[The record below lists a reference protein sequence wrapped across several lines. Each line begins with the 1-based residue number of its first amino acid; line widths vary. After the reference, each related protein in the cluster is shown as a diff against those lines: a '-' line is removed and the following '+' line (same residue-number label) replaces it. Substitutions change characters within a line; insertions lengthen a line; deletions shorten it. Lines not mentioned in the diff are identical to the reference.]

1 MGVIPCLQK
10 FMTKYNHHYCCHHCK
25 YLLFHQGFTFP
36 VDCKVGNFMMRSK
49 IKSWILS
56 RTIWYYLRELGF
68 QVSVPNLS
76 SKAGTS
82 TEETLKTTDAP
93 ETGETTSRPG
103 KFISFDLKFNNM
115 PPWYYIHVLYF
126 NQQKYHSPQQKSQ
139 QKPWKQLKHPKQV
152 KQTRNMC
159 LLWFW
164 FW

>member
-1 MGVIPCLQK
+1 
-10 FMTKYNHHYCCHHCK
+10 
-25 YLLFHQGFTFP
+25 
-36 VDCKVGNFMMRSK
+36 MRSK

-56 RTIWYYLRELGF
+56 RTIWYHLRELGF
-68 QVSVPNLS
+68 QVSVPNLF

-82 TEETLKTTDAP
+82 TEETLKTTEAP

-139 QKPWKQLKHPKQV
+139 QKPQTQLKHRKQV
-152 KQTRNMC
+152 KQHQDQKHVSPLILILAICQHDIWIYCFTMKTISPQNADSYMYIC
-159 LLWFW
+159 I
-164 FW
+164 